1 MVKMPSKGSAAATTL
16 HLWLLVLLL
25 ASSPSC
31 LVRRRIITRKGGQPV
46 QTLLTADK
54 ERLIRIIA
62 DQYAAIQ
69 TLNATVDMAPALGT
83 ANKGK
88 ITEYKEVRAYILF
101 RKPSSIRIIGLYPVV
116 RNTAFDMV
124 SDGSQFSLYLPS
136 KSRFIKGPN
145 QIEKPSANKLENL
158 RPQHFLDALLVRP
171 IDTAHDQTLLEN
183 FTDEDNAVYKLS
195 VIAPTPGGQLVLE
208 RELWFERLKLQLV
221 RELIFDASGDILTDA
236 RYSDWKTYDNVPFPK
251 HIEIE
256 RPKDEYGVVI
266 TVVKMDINKPL
277 TDDQFQ
283 LEQPVGTQLQVVG
296 SEPEPP
302 KPAPAP
308 PPAKKGK
315 KKR

>member
-1 MVKMPSKGSAAATTL
+1 MVKMPSKGSAAATPL
-16 HLWLLVLLL
+16 YLCLLVLLL

-31 LVRRRIITRKGGQPV
+31 LVRRRIITRKSGQPA

-54 ERLIRIIA
+54 ERLIKEIA

-88 ITEYKEVRAYILF
+88 ITEYKDVRAYILF

-116 RNTAFDMV
+116 RNKAFDMV

-136 KSRFIKGPN
+136 KNRFIKGPN

-158 RPQHFLDALLVRP
+158 RPQHFLEALLVRP
-171 IDTAHDQTLLEN
+171 IDTAREQTLIEN

-195 VIAPTPGGQLVLE
+195 IIAPMPGGPPVLE
-208 RELWFERLKLQLV
+208 RELWFDRSGLDLV
-221 RELIFDASGDILTDA
+221 RQLIFDASGDILTDA
-236 RYSDWKTYDNVPFPK
+236 RYSDWKPYDHVPFPK

-266 TVVKMDINKPL
+266 TVVKMDINKPV

-296 SEPEPP
+296 SEPEPR

>member
-16 HLWLLVLLL
+16 YLCLLALLL
-25 ASSPSC
+25 AGSPSC
-31 LVRRRIITRKGGQPV
+31 LVRRRIITRKSGQPA

-54 ERLIRIIA
+54 DRLIKAIA

-88 ITEYKEVRAYILF
+88 ITEYKDVRAYILF
-101 RKPSSIRIIGLYPVV
+101 RKPSAIRIIGLYPVV
-116 RNTAFDMV
+116 RNKAFDMV

-136 KSRFIKGPN
+136 KNRFVKGTN
-145 QIEKPSANKLENL
+145 QIEKPSVNKLENL
-158 RPQHFLDALLVRP
+158 RPQHFLEALLVRP
-171 IDTAHDQTLLEN
+171 IDTAREQTLIEN

-195 VIAPTPGGQLVLE
+195 VIAPMPGGSPVLE
-208 RELWFERLKLQLV
+208 RELWFDRTGLDLV
-221 RELIFDASGDILTDA
+221 RQLIFDASGDILTDA
-236 RYSDWKTYDNVPFPK
+236 RYSDWKSYDHVPFPK

-266 TVVKMDINKPL
+266 TVVKMDINAPV
-277 TDDQFQ
+277 TDDKFQ
-283 LEQPVGTQLQVVG
+283 LDQPEGTQLQVVG
-296 SEPEPP
+296 AAPEPP
-302 KPAPAP
+302 KPAP